1 MTTRKGQLGD
11 RNKNISLFLPQPVT
25 KNITEEK
32 MVEATLMAISLM
44 WIPVA
49 FLLLGKGEPK
59 GTGFLVIM
67 VGILVLVSAVI
78 QAAVFKDPWIASL
91 LFAYGLFYCIVGY
104 GLFAALENMQAA
116 GNAAF
121 TLIPISIIYMIFSF
135 TGGPVLD
142 DGTQLVGKSNFLT
155 LAFAV
160 YTVLYIMVWLN
171 AYEKLSAKVLGVS
184 LIIGTVVGLWVPAF
198 WLLIAGKL
206 PF

>member
-1 MTTRKGQLGD
+1 
-11 RNKNISLFLPQPVT
+11 
-25 KNITEEK
+25 

-59 GTGFLVIM
+59 GTGFLVLM
-67 VGILVLVSAVI
+67 VGFLVLISAII
-78 QAAVFKDPWIASL
+78 QAAVFKDPWIGAL

-104 GLFAALENMQAA
+104 SLFAGLENMQAA
-116 GNAAF
+116 GNASF

-135 TGGPVLD
+135 TGGPILE
-142 DGTQLVGKSNFLT
+142 GGKQLVGKSDFLT

-184 LIIGTVVGLWVPAF
+184 LVLGTIVGLWVPSF
-198 WLLIAGKL
+198 WLLTTGTL